1 MNTERKGSL
10 DLPHTENSRVW
21 QEILV
26 TYSEKPVG
34 QNFALNTVYG
44 KSVAATNE
52 LA

>member
-10 DLPHTENSRVW
+10 DLPHTENSKVF

-26 TYSEKPVG
+26 TCSEKPDG
-34 QNFALNTVYG
+34 QNVALNMVYG